1 MLSTRIRGLI
11 TYLSLFVLA
20 VALVGCTALRG
31 VAKQRLSLPLDADI
45 KTFNPVLVSDA
56 YSAAALGVVFS
67 GLLTT
72 DKNGNLIPELAEK
85 WEFRNDGLELLF
97 TLKSGLKWS
106 DGKPLTIEDVL
117 FTFRDIYFNEAI
129 PSSIQ
134 DIFRVG
140 EKRELPQVEK
150 VNDRVI
156 SFKLPEPFAPFLRF
170 AGGASILPKHILAKA
185 VREKDTTGK
194 PKFLQT
200 WAIDTDLHTL
210 VGNGPYVLK
219 RYLPA
224 ERLVYERNPH
234 YYRQSLPHIP
244 RLVYQIMPSPDSTV
258 LRFRSRDIDVIPQ
271 VRAQDFPILKRQ
283 EDRYGFRIYQLGEGS
298 SRSFLMFNLNRGRNQ
313 EGKPFVD
320 PVKAEWFND
329 VNFRRAIAYG
339 INRQAMINT
348 YYRGLGLPQDSP
360 IPPLSP
366 YHFSRQEGV
375 PFYDYD
381 PDKAKELLQRS
392 GFSYNSQNRLV
403 DKNGNL
409 VRFTIMTSTGGAGA
423 TLAPMIKNDLD
434 RLGITVDLQ
443 IIDFTALIDRLDR
456 SKNWETAMLGWGG
469 GIEPHGSFH
478 LWYSA
483 GSSHMFNLGPNPGEP
498 PFPGRVVSDW
508 EREIDRLLIAGA
520 REIDEKKRRQIY
532 GQFQKLVQEQ
542 VPMIF
547 MVSPRAMSAVSNRLR
562 GIDPSPAGGVLW
574 NLDELRLAD

>member
-469 GIEPHGSFH
+469 ALNPTAVFICGIP
-478 LWYSA
+478 LA
-483 GSSHMFNLGPNPGEP
+483 
-498 PFPGRVVSDW
+498 
-508 EREIDRLLIAGA
+508 
-520 REIDEKKRRQIY
+520 
-532 GQFQKLVQEQ
+532 LVICSIWD
-542 VPMIF
+542 PI
-547 MVSPRAMSAVSNRLR
+547 RGNRL
-562 GIDPSPAGGVLW
+562 S
-574 NLDELRLAD
+574 LDGW